1 MKKTFKKVLAIS
13 FVALFLLTGI
23 TILHTNSISIS
34 GILNNFEDELK
45 IAEVPV
51 AKKSEAEIQKLKED
65 TTIETQKAQEI
76 KETNNQTQIN
86 PNEKSLVEVSKI
98 TEPEKQ
104 VQETNETIIE
114 DKQVEKTQEP
124 QPEINLP
131 RIDELKFEI
140 FKNDEIENQT
150 ESEQHVHTFSDWE
163 ITVTPT
169 CTLNG
174 QKVRKCT
181 ECGEIEKSTI
191 EPLGHKL
198 VDTIVEATCTLA
210 GTKVTKC
217 TECDYI
223 TNLEII
229 SLPKGHSYGEYVS
242 DNNATCTKDGTK
254 TATCINCKDKKTITD
269 VDSKLG
275 HTFVSL
281 DNSVAPTCETDGKES
296 DKKCS
301 SCGEIIYGAVIKA
314 TGHNYSE
321 YVSDNNATCTKD
333 GTKTATCIN
342 CKDKK
347 TIADVDSKLDH
358 TFVSLDN
365 SVAPTCETA
374 GKEADK
380 KCSSCGE
387 IIYGAEIK
395 ATGHNYGEYVSD
407 NNATCTKDGTKTA
420 TCINCKDKKTI
431 ADVDSKLDHTF
442 VSLDNSVAPTCET
455 AGKEADKKCSS
466 CGEIIY
472 GAEIKATGHNY
483 GEYVSD
489 NNATEQADGTK
500 TATCVN
506 CGNKVTEI
514 DVGSKLSPQ
523 VNTLEAKDM
532 VALAK
537 VPEDLDVQESTNT
550 ESTGMNKYNI
560 NGDTIT
566 VYRGG
571 DYGYVDFAKFRC
583 DLTACV
589 GFDGKSEILE
599 GRRGDSSATV
609 SAPAAKE
616 GYKFKAWVKV
626 ADEEVGKTMVSV
638 YEAQYEK
645 VQETK
650 ITTLE
655 NNSEVALA
663 QVPQTATKDSCDCN
677 INGHK
682 WNETGTACE
691 CEHCKQ
697 DAQDPESGKVWWSC
711 WGNEEE
717 EYKRAAIW
725 WVNFNCDTSKCVGFD
740 GGKSYISEGRRG
752 SIKNIT
758 MSAPNAKE
766 GFTFVGWY
774 NNGSKITDNK
784 DITVSW
790 ENMDK
795 CYEARYEAIK

>member
-65 TTIETQKAQEI
+65 TTIETQIAQEI

-314 TGHNYSE
+314 TGHNYS
-321 YVSDNNATCTKD
+321 
-333 GTKTATCIN
+333 
-342 CKDKK
+342 
-347 TIADVDSKLDH
+347 
-358 TFVSLDN
+358 
-365 SVAPTCETA
+365 
-374 GKEADK
+374 
-380 KCSSCGE
+380 
-387 IIYGAEIK
+387 
-395 ATGHNYGEYVSD
+395 EYVSD